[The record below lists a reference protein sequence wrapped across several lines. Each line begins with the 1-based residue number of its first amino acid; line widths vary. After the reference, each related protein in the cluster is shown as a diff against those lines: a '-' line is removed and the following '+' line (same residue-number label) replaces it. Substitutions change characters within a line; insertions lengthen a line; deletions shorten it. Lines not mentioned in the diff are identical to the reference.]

1 VASDSG
7 GFVRWNALFADL
19 EAQAESL
26 AQAERAVE
34 VQDRTR
40 AEIGALTLVDRLRP
54 ALGAPIRLRTTGAG
68 TIAGLL
74 DRIGPDWVLLEQD
87 GGREVLVRLGA
98 VTGVSGLGRSA
109 TVPGTMDAV
118 SARLGLWFVL
128 RRIARDR
135 SPVALVLSDTTTVTA
150 TLDRVGSDYVEAAVH
165 APGESRR
172 AAAVREVQ
180 LIPMGGLA
188 AVRRH
193 I

>member
-1 VASDSG
+1 M
-7 GFVRWNALFADL
+7 RWNALFADL

-26 AQAERAVE
+26 AQAERAAE

-40 AEIGALTLVDRLRP
+40 TEIGTLTLVDRLRP
-54 ALGAPIRLRTTGAG
+54 ALGAPIRLRTAGAG

-109 TVPGTMDAV
+109 AVPGSMDAV

-135 SPVALVLSDTTTVTA
+135 SPVALVLSDATTVAA

-165 APGESRR
+165 APGEPRR
-172 AAAVREVQ
+172 VAAVRDVQ
-180 LIPMGGLA
+180 LIPMAGLV
-188 AVRRH
+188 AVRRE